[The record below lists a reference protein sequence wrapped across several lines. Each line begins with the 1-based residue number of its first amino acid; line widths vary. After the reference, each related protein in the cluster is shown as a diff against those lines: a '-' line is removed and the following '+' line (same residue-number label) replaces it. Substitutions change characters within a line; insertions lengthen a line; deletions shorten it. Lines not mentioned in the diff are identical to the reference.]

1 MLMTRHGSENIK
13 LNSVIKHDKLLF
25 KKGIQGLTFSGPDP
39 DRDLG
44 IMTFS
49 LAIPSPISPQCESLV
64 TAQECT
70 GLTSDHYVINLGA

>member
-1 MLMTRHGSENIK
+1 MTSQGSENIK

-39 DRDLG
+39 DWDLG

-49 LAIPSPISPQCESLV
+49 LAIPPPILPQFESLV

-70 GLTSDHYVINLGA
+70 ELTSDHYVINLGA